1 MGDTQEDKSQ
11 MNGTGVPYITESNSE
26 RKPRSS
32 VFLQMD
38 KLRRLR
44 QERHDIY
51 LCEVEILTGL
61 RKSQNAKLRELNE
74 IKSKVTL
81 NKQSQ
86 RGPRTS
92 KKAIMEMTAEDDLKK
107 V

>member
-1 MGDTQEDKSQ
+1 
-11 MNGTGVPYITESNSE
+11 
-26 RKPRSS
+26 
-32 VFLQMD
+32 
-38 KLRRLR
+38 
-44 QERHDIY
+44 
-51 LCEVEILTGL
+51 VEILKGL

-107 V
+107 I